1 MKTLFVSLLLLV
13 SAMSFSQVVMKL
25 SDAQLK
31 YNQDSL
37 HRVYFDRLMTD
48 EILEVFQT
56 SNEFFL
62 KEWRGFTQ
70 AYGRYLHEQN
80 FNFGKQMKANI
91 EVCFNKEEKIDLFFI
106 KVNDANFTEEQYK
119 KLLALTKEFCKIY
132 KFTLDAA
139 IPFMNSGS
147 VTFMN

>member
-1 MKTLFVSLLLLV
+1 MKTLFFSLFLMLSSV
-13 SAMSFSQVVMKL
+13 SFSQIVMKL
-25 SDAQLK
+25 PEAQKK
-31 YNQDSL
+31 YRQDSL
-37 HRVYFDRLMTD
+37 HTVYFNRLMSD

-56 SNEFFL
+56 SNDFFL

-70 AYGRYLHEQN
+70 AYGRYLHDQH
-80 FNFGKQMKANI
+80 FNFGKQMKATI

-106 KVNDANFTEEQYK
+106 KVNDTNFTEEQYT
-119 KLLALTKEFCKIY
+119 KLLVLTKEFCKTY
-132 KFTLDAA
+132 KFTLDAS

>member
-1 MKTLFVSLLLLV
+1 MKTLLFSLFLILSSV
-13 SAMSFSQVVMKL
+13 SFSQIVMKL
-25 SDAQLK
+25 PDAQKK
-31 YNQDSL
+31 YKQDSL
-37 HRVYFDRLMTD
+37 HTVYFDRLMTD

-56 SNEFFL
+56 SNDFFVR
-62 KEWRGFTQ
+62 EWRGFTQ

-80 FNFGKQMKANI
+80 FNFGKQMKATI

-106 KVNDANFTEEQYK
+106 KVNDASFTEEQYK
-119 KLLALTKEFCKIY
+119 KLLALTKEFCKTY